1 MVELLGETLKEAR
14 KAADRYGV
22 QVFQLMMN
30 DKRRK
35 PEVNMATIDRMIAEI
50 ESYLATPMKDA
61 EAFWEQEERR
71 SLHELL
77 EQLKERKSKA
87 E

>member
-1 MVELLGETLKEAR
+1 
-14 KAADRYGV
+14 
-22 QVFQLMMN
+22 
-30 DKRRK
+30 
-35 PEVNMATIDRMIAEI
+35 MAIDRMIAEI
-50 ESYLATPMKDA
+50 EAYLAFPMKDA
-61 EAFWEQEERR
+61 ESFWEQEERR